1 MREDFDQTIF
11 AARQALRAE
20 PHLLEALLFL
30 VIAYFNAEDF
40 QSGGTHLGEV
50 TDLCKPSEMTPR
62 QKKIY
67 DALVLQ
73 FQKRLEKAPMRR
85 SVAIAKD

>member
-1 MREDFDQTIF
+1 MRDDFDQTIF
-11 AARQALRAE
+11 SARQALRVE
-20 PHLLEALLFL
+20 PHLLEAQLFL

-50 TDLCKPSEMTPR
+50 TDLCKPEEMSPR

-67 DALVLQ
+67 DSLVLQ
-73 FQKRLEKAPMRR
+73 FQRRLDKAPIRR
-85 SVAIAKD
+85 SVAIAKE